1 MPYKDRPRLVAKN
14 PCTTKLFTDDLREVV
29 HLAQRE
35 KRTVSDLIRELAHEA
50 LRDRRLRALGR
61 DERELISKRDS
72 SSEAEAIAAQVA
84 QGQAELKE
92 LLTALTAQQQAQWT
106 VNGLMFEHQ
115 LATEK
120 IAQIL
125 MMIGMQRD
133 QLSGA
138 EIQSQLAQ
146 LTAQTQQQAVQ
157 IRQAIAAKFTLSK
170 AESEV

>member
-1 MPYKDRPRLVAKN
+1 MPFKDRPRLVAKD
-14 PCTTKLFTDDLREVV
+14 PCTTKLYTDDLREVV

-50 LRDRRLRALGR
+50 LRDRRLRAIGR
-61 DERELISKRDS
+61 DERELLSKRDS

-92 LLTALTAQQQAQWT
+92 LFAVLTVQQQAQWT
-106 VNGLMFEHQ
+106 LNGLTFEHQ

-146 LTAQTQQQAVQ
+146 LTAQTQQQAAQ